1 MVRKFPGVLTYDDT
15 LNNELTCSIALL
27 PNSRQAMTHVLMV
40 LMVLKLQQVKS
51 RARQISK
58 KWVKPHNFLKSLPKL
73 TTKNHISLCARE

>member
-27 PNSRQAMTHVLMV
+27 PNSRQAMTHVLI
-40 LMVLKLQQVKS
+40 MVLKLQQVKS

-58 KWVKPHNFLKSLPKL
+58 KWV
-73 TTKNHISLCARE
+73 CAQFSQVFPN